1 MAEIDYQKLIDQTYK
16 LALDGAH
23 ITVPFLQE
31 KLNIADED
39 VAMAIIRVL
48 ENYGKII
55 YVDLEGE
62 RFWMDVSKLQVN
74 FGMPDNPEKDETLI
88 ELITSA
94 KKGEIPVYTAIVD
107 IQKIKP
113 ICDYKPN
120 KKRFDKT
127 EEYLRKNI
135 EKHDP
140 PRLHV
145 YQNGEY
151 LIMSDDYNAYFM
163 YLEEGFKMVP
173 CIIFGEVDL
182 EGVQNKELIN
192 YN

>member
-1 MAEIDYQKLIDQTYK
+1 MTEIDYKKLIDQAYK
-16 LALDGAH
+16 LAIGGAR

-31 KLNIADED
+31 KLDIDDEN
-39 VAMAIIRVL
+39 VARAVIKVL

-62 RFWMDVSKLQVN
+62 RFWMDVSKLQSN

-88 ELITSA
+88 ELIISA
-94 KKGEIPVYTAIVD
+94 KKGETPVYTAIVN

-113 ICDYKPN
+113 FCDYKP
-120 KKRFDKT
+120 KKERFDKT

-135 EKHDP
+135 EKQDP
-140 PRLHV
+140 PHLHV

-163 YLEEGFKMVP
+163 YIEEGFKMVP

>member
-1 MAEIDYQKLIDQTYK
+1 MPEIDYQKLLDQTYK
-16 LALDGAH
+16 LALEGEH
-23 ITVPFLQE
+23 ITVPFLRQ
-31 KLNIADED
+31 KLNIEDEE
-39 VAMAIIRVL
+39 VAMAVIRVL

-62 RFWMDVSKLQVN
+62 RFWMDVTKLQPS

-88 ELITSA
+88 KLITSA
-94 KKGEIPVYTAIVD
+94 KKGETPVYTAIVD
-107 IQKIKP
+107 INKIKP
-113 ICDYKPN
+113 FCDYKP
-120 KKRFDKT
+120 KKERFNKT
-127 EEYLRKNI
+127 EKYLIKNI
-135 EKHDP
+135 EDQDP

-151 LIMSDDYNAYFM
+151 LIMSDDYNAYFT
-163 YLEEGFKMVP
+163 YIEEGFKMVP

-182 EGVQNKELIN
+182 DGVQNKELIN